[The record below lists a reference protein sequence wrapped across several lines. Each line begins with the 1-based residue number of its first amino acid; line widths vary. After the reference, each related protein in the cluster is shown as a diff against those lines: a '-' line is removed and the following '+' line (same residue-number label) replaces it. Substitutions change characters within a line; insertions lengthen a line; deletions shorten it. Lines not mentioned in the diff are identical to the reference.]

1 MTNVWLWTGFTVF
14 VLGVLALDLGVFNRK
29 AHAITTK
36 EAGIWSV
43 VWISLAAAFGVGI
56 LLLKGREPALEF
68 AAGYLVEQALSV
80 DNLFVF
86 ILVFSYF
93 KVPVELQ
100 HRVLFWGILGALVM
114 RAAMIAAGAV
124 LLNQFHGIVYVFG
137 AFLIFTGLRMAFKGD
152 EDIDP
157 SHNPVLRLVRRIF
170 PVTKGYRGQSFFVR
184 ETGPRGMVQWAATPL
199 FIVLVLLET
208 TDLVFAVDS
217 IPAIFGVTRDPFLV
231 YTSNVFAI
239 LGLRSLFF
247 LLAGI
252 IQQFHFL
259 RFGLAAVL
267 TFVGAKM
274 LLAERFPIP
283 ITVSLFVIAG
293 LLAISI
299 VASLLFPQRPH
310 VAHFHAT
317 TELEALGL
325 RDKTAEQ
332 AVAVDAPEEGAP
344 RDGAPPG
351 GRAVG

>member
-1 MTNVWLWTGFTVF
+1 MTNAWLWTGFTVF

-36 EAGIWSV
+36 EAAAWSA
-43 VWISLAAAFGVGI
+43 VWVSLAVAFGIGI
-56 LLLKGREPALEF
+56 FFMKGRVPALEF

-93 KVPVELQ
+93 KVPAELQ
-100 HRVLFWGILGALVM
+100 HRVLFWGILGALIM
-114 RAAMIAAGAV
+114 RAAMIAVGAA
-124 LLNQFHGIVYVFG
+124 LLHRFHWIVYVFG
-137 AFLIFTGLRMAFKGD
+137 AFLVFTGVRMAFKGD

-157 SHNPVLRLVRRIF
+157 SHNPVLKLVRKLF
-170 PVTKGYRGQSFFVR
+170 PVTKGYRGQAFFVH
-184 ETGPRGMVQWAATPL
+184 EVGPRGVVQWVATPL

-267 TFVGAKM
+267 AFVGAKM
-274 LLAERFPIP
+274 LLADYFPIP
-283 ITVSLFVIAG
+283 ITVSLGVIAG

-299 VASLLFPQRPH
+299 VASLMFPQRPH

-325 RDKTAEQ
+325 KERTGSHP
-332 AVAVDAPEEGAP
+332 AVQQEADTMH
-344 RDGAPPG
+344 PPND
-351 GRAVG
+351 RAVG